1 MRRREFIAALV
12 GAAYPFSAGAQPS
25 GKVPPVVY
33 VAHGPEDDSD
43 ERAREAAFRTGFEKL
58 GWMAGR
64 NVSIEYRWGK
74 IEWGKERP
82 VASEIVSTGPSVI
95 VASSSTT
102 MVEAL
107 RDATKS
113 IPVVFVN
120 VTDPLAIGL
129 VNSMSRPEGNLTGF
143 ADYQF
148 SMGGYWL
155 AVLKEAVPRVKRV
168 LVISAPGD
176 FGQEGLLR
184 AAGAVAAA
192 GVGAKVVPAAVLT
205 AAELEK
211 EINAFAR
218 EPNGGII
225 ALPGDPSRAHRDVI
239 TALAA
244 RHRLPAI
251 YGDRFAI
258 ARGGLM
264 SYDADVVDLHRR
276 AAFYV
281 DRLLKGAKPSELPV
295 QLPTRYDLAVN
306 LKAAKALGLA
316 IPLWFL
322 ATADEVIE

>member
-1 MRRREFIAALV
+1 MRRREFIAALAGATCPISV
-12 GAAYPFSAGAQPS
+12 GAQQS
-25 GKVPPVVY
+25 GKVPVVVY
-33 VAHGPEDDSD
+33 LAQGPEDDS
-43 ERAREAAFRTGFEKL
+43 ELRARAAAFRTGFEKL
-58 GWMAGR
+58 GWIAGR

-74 IEWGKERP
+74 IEWGKERA

-95 VASSSTT
+95 VASGTT
-102 MVEAL
+102 MTEAL

-113 IPVVFVN
+113 VPIVFVD
-120 VTDPLAIGL
+120 VTDPLAAGL
-129 VNSMSRPEGNLTGF
+129 VNSQARPEGNLTGF

-148 SMGGYWL
+148 SMGGYWM
-155 AVLKEAVPRVKRV
+155 AVLKEAAPRVRRA

-184 AAGAVAAA
+184 AVSVVAA

-205 AAELEK
+205 ASELEK

-225 ALPGDPSRAHRDVI
+225 ALPGDPSRVLRDVI
-239 TALAA
+239 TTLAA

-251 YGDRFAI
+251 YGDRLAI
-258 ARGGLM
+258 ARGGMM
-264 SYDADVVDLHRR
+264 SYDADIVDLHRR

-306 LKAAKALGLA
+306 LKAAKALGLT

-322 ATADEVIE
+322 ATADEVVE

>member
-12 GAAYPFSAGAQPS
+12 GATYPFSVSAQQS
-25 GKVPPVVY
+25 GKVPLVVY
-33 VAHGPEDDSD
+33 LAQGPEDDSD
-43 ERAREAAFRTGFEKL
+43 ERARAAAFRTGFEKL
-58 GWMAGR
+58 GWLAGR
-64 NVSIEYRWGK
+64 NVSIEYRWGN
-74 IEWGKERP
+74 IEWGKERA

-95 VASSSTT
+95 LASGSA
-102 MVEAL
+102 MAEAL

-113 IPVVFVN
+113 VPVVFVN
-120 VTDPLAIGL
+120 VTDPLATGL
-129 VNSMSRPEGNLTGF
+129 VNSMSRPAGNLTGF

-155 AVLKEAVPRVKRV
+155 AVLKEAAPRVKRD

-205 AAELEK
+205 ASELEK

-239 TALAA
+239 TTLAA

>member
-1 MRRREFIAALV
+1 MRRRQFIAALA
-12 GAAYPFSAGAQPS
+12 GAACSFSVGAQPS
-25 GKVPPVVY
+25 GKVPVV
-33 VAHGPEDDSD
+33 VVLAEGPEDDPE
-43 ERAREAAFRTGFEKL
+43 ERARAAAFRTGFEKL
-58 GWMAGR
+58 GWIAGR

-74 IEWGKERP
+74 TEWGKERT
-82 VASEIVSTGPSVI
+82 VASEIVSRGPSVI
-95 VASSSTT
+95 LSSGSMMT
-102 MVEAL
+102 EAL
-107 RDATKS
+107 RAATKS

-120 VTDPLAIGL
+120 VTDPLALGL

-148 SMGGYWL
+148 STGGYWM
-155 AVLKEAVPRVKRV
+155 AVLKEAAPRIKRV

-184 AAGAVAAA
+184 AASDIAARVAA
-192 GVGAKVVPAAVLT
+192 KIVPAAVLT
-205 AAELEK
+205 AEELEK

-239 TALAA
+239 TTLAA

-251 YGDRFAI
+251 YGDRLAI

-281 DRLLKGAKPSELPV
+281 DRLLKGVRLSELPV

-306 LKAAKALGLA
+306 LNAAKALALT

-322 ATADEVIE
+322 TTADEVIE

>member
-1 MRRREFIAALV
+1 MRRREFIAALIGATCPVSV
-12 GAAYPFSAGAQPS
+12 GAQQS
-25 GKVPPVVY
+25 GKVPVVVY
-33 VAHGPEDDSD
+33 LAQGPEDDP
-43 ERAREAAFRTGFEKL
+43 EQRARAAAFRTGFEKL

-74 IEWGKERP
+74 IEWGKERA
-82 VASEIVSTGPSVI
+82 VASEIVSTGPSV
-95 VASSSTT
+95 VLACGSA
-102 MVEAL
+102 MAEGL

-113 IPVVFVN
+113 VPVVFVN
-120 VTDPLAIGL
+120 VTDPLATGL
-129 VNSMSRPEGNLTGF
+129 VNSMSRPGGNLTGF
-143 ADYQF
+143 ADYPF
-148 SMGGYWL
+148 SMGGYWM
-155 AVLKEAVPRVKRV
+155 AVLKEAASRVKRV

-184 AAGAVAAA
+184 AAGVVAAEV
-192 GVGAKVVPAAVLT
+192 GVKVVPAAVLT

-225 ALPGDPSRAHRDVI
+225 ALPGDPSGVHRDVI
-239 TALAA
+239 TTLAA

-258 ARGGLM
+258 ALGGLM
-264 SYDADVVDLHRR
+264 SYDADIADLHRR

-281 DRLLKGAKPSELPV
+281 DRLLKGVKPSELPV
-295 QLPTRYDLAVN
+295 QFPTRYDLAVN
-306 LKAAKALGLA
+306 LKAAKALGLT

>member
-1 MRRREFIAALV
+1 MQRREFIAALV
-12 GAAYPFSAGAQPS
+12 GAAYPFSVSAQQS
-25 GKVPPVVY
+25 GRVPLVIY
-33 VAHGPEDDSD
+33 LAQGPEDDS
-43 ERAREAAFRTGFEKL
+43 EQRACAAAFRTGFEKL

-74 IEWGKERP
+74 IEWGKERA

-95 VASSSTT
+95 LASGSAMT
-102 MVEAL
+102 EAL

-113 IPVVFVN
+113 VPVVFVN
-120 VTDPLAIGL
+120 VTDPLALGL
-129 VNSMSRPEGNLTGF
+129 VNSMSRPAGNLTGF

-155 AVLKEAVPRVKRV
+155 AVLREAAAPRAKRF

-184 AAGAVAAA
+184 AASDVA
-192 GVGAKVVPAAVLT
+192 GRVGAKVVPAAVLT
-205 AAELEK
+205 ASELEK

-225 ALPGDPSRAHRDVI
+225 ALPGDPSRVHRDVV
-239 TALAA
+239 TTLAA

-281 DRLLKGAKPSELPV
+281 DRLLKGVKPSELPV
-295 QLPTRYDLAVN
+295 QLPTRYDLVVN
-306 LKAAKALGLA
+306 LKAAKALGLT

-322 ATADEVIE
+322 TTADEVIE